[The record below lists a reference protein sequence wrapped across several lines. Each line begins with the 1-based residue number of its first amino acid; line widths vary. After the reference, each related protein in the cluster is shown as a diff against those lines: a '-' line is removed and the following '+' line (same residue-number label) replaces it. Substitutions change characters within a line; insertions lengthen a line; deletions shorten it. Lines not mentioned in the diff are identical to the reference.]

1 MFLIQIIPT
10 HKVFLVG
17 FSITAV
23 MCSFTMW
30 QRCDRSAMLFL
41 ISLVDKVLDGMSG
54 VCSGVVG
61 SDRFIYVVGSAVKKH
76 AASLAADIRVSSS
89 LSIALSGICLSASV
103 YSSLYLYA
111 QRGF

>member
-1 MFLIQIIPT
+1 M
-10 HKVFLVG
+10 VG
-17 FSITAV
+17 P
-23 MCSFTMW
+23 
-30 QRCDRSAMLFL
+30 
-41 ISLVDKVLDGMSG
+41 
-54 VCSGVVG
+54 
-61 SDRFIYVVGSAVKKH
+61 DRFIYVVGSAVKKH